1 MDDIRSLSWTTL
13 TPKPRNLPITI
24 IKTTAIKATC
34 IKATCIK
41 ATLTNSISTNL
52 SSIKSYV
59 VLEDGYT
66 ANDELAKDIQ
76 SLVHARL
83 SAHAYPRIVEFID
96 ALPKTPSGK
105 VQRFMLRSMS
115 VVH

>member
-1 MDDIRSLSWTTL
+1 MEHPSVAETAAIGVPDDIRGH
-13 TPKPRNLPITI
+13 I
-24 IKTTAIKATC
+24 
-34 IKATCIK
+34 
-41 ATLTNSISTNL
+41 
-52 SSIKSYV
+52 IKSYV
-59 VLEDGYT
+59 VLKDGYT
-66 ANDELAKDIQ
+66 GNDELAKDIQ

-115 VVH
+115 VAH

>member
-1 MDDIRSLSWTTL
+1 M

-24 IKTTAIKATC
+24 IKTTAIKATD
-34 IKATCIK
+34 IKD
-41 ATLTNSISTNL
+41 TLTNSISTNL

-59 VLEDGYT
+59 VLKDGYT

-83 SAHAYPRIVEFID
+83 SAHAYPGIVEFID

-115 VVH
+115 EAH

>member
-1 MDDIRSLSWTTL
+1 M

-24 IKTTAIKATC
+24 IKTTAIKATD
-34 IKATCIK
+34 IKD
-41 ATLTNSISTNL
+41 TLTNSISTNL

-59 VLEDGYT
+59 VLKDGYIG
-66 ANDELAKDIQ
+66 NDELAKDIQ

-115 VVH
+115 EAQ